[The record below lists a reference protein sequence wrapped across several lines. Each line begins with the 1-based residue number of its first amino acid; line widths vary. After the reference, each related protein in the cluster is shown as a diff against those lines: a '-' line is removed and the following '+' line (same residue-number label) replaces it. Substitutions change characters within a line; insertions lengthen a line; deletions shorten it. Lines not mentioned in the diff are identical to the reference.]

1 MKIIL
6 QLLCLLHPVTGS
18 RFTLTSHKLFWLDIF
33 INIRNFDFVEFEL
46 DRLVTGQDEAEAP
59 LLTTRWLDRHDC
71 LHLDLVLSLGSE
83 PAMLFM
89 SRRNLTSHL
98 RGGKLDILCKSIYNQ
113 I

>member
-46 DRLVTGQDEAEAP
+46 DRLVAGQDEAEAP
-59 LLTTRWLDRHDC
+59 LLATRRFDRHER
-71 LHLDLVLSLGSE
+71 LHLDLVLSVGVGAGHAVHVPEE
-83 PAMLFM
+83 PDLPLA
-89 SRRNLTSHL
+89 RREARHSLQKYL
-98 RGGKLDILCKSIYNQ
+98 
-113 I
+113 